1 MLLRKDEETRDDH
14 LQMLVS
20 LSISADMF
28 SWLLADFS
36 GRLEKAL
43 PTETP
48 AGT

>member
-1 MLLRKDEETRDDH
+1 
-14 LQMLVS
+14 
-20 LSISADMF
+20 MF